1 MPAIGSISV
10 NDAESTPVAHAFAPV
25 TTDGALARFAN
36 RNATVPAGY
45 ETLSIEMRSPV
56 GATGAYRLFIKGADP
71 TTATVDG
78 VEKVVKTNSF
88 DFTINFAP
96 LSTAQERLNLMKILS
111 GILDHTTVKSVAQ
124 NVEPIY

>member
-10 NDAESTPVAHAFAPV
+10 NDAESTPVAHVFAPV

-36 RNATVPAGY
+36 RNSTVPVGY
-45 ETLSIEMRSPV
+45 ETMSIEMRAPV
-56 GATGAYRLFIKGADP
+56 GASGAYRLFIKGADP
-71 TTATVDG
+71 TTALVDG

-88 DFTINFAP
+88 DFTVNFAP
-96 LSTAQERLNLMKILS
+96 LSTPQERLNLMKILS
-111 GILDHTTVKSVAQ
+111 GILDHATLKSVAQ